1 MAGFRT
7 DRVGAL
13 LQEKIGELIV
23 GGKIKDPRVD
33 SLLSVTRVEVS
44 RDLVYADV
52 FISGCNKNLSTG
64 VAGLKS
70 AAGFIQAQ
78 LARSMH
84 IRVTPRL
91 RFHEDSGIRDG
102 FDIIKKI
109 DALTEEHDG
118 RLYSVE

>member
-13 LQEKIGELIV
+13 IQEKIGELIV

-44 RDLVYADV
+44 RDLAYADV
-52 FISGCNKNLSTG
+52 FVSSCRKNLSTG

-84 IRVTPRL
+84 IRVTPRI
-91 RFHEDSGIRDG
+91 RFHEDPGIQKG
-102 FDIIKKI
+102 FDIIRKI
-109 DALTEEHDG
+109 DVLTEDHDG
-118 RLYSVE
+118 RLYSAE